1 MKVLTSAT
9 APLVLTTAKGCQG
22 VSTSDSAVAAFG
34 VPGRE
39 ARTSAAL
46 ASAIAQYSQ
55 LAPKACHLTWQHTVL
70 VTS

>member
-46 ASAIAQYSQ
+46 ASAIAQ
-55 LAPKACHLTWQHTVL
+55 
-70 VTS
+70 